1 MADKPISISEL
12 IAPINIE
19 DFFSTYWEQKYLH
32 LQKATHAY
40 EGLFGL
46 ADIDELL
53 SKQNLK
59 PEGIRL
65 VRNGKPIPNS
75 LWTKATKLLDGTQN
89 IVVVPDLILE
99 HYYNGATIIISF
111 ADTMIP
117 ALAAINRSI
126 EQELG
131 IQSQANIYITP
142 PNAQGFTLH
151 YDTHDIF
158 LLQIKG
164 PKIWRMYDTGE
175 SLPTSAAKF
184 KNEPKLIQEIT
195 INTGDILYMP
205 RGIVHEAFSS
215 EVSTIHVNFSLSP
228 RYGFHL
234 IEAIAE
240 LAEKDDVFFRKV
252 IPHRFCSDK
261 QRADYISAF
270 NEKLN
275 ELLAKHPVEELIKKQ
290 KANFIERQSID
301 LSDRLLDAIAIEQI
315 SPQTIVR
322 RRTGFTYDMET
333 DAQSTIIT
341 FGKKKIALPKFVDKE
356 LFLQDG
362 SFKISDIK
370 GLLTEE
376 NKIELVRSFV
386 QAGYLK
392 IVN

>member
-1 MADKPISISEL
+1 MPAKHIGISEL

-19 DFFSTYWEQKYLH
+19 DFFNTYWEQKHLH
-32 LQKATHAY
+32 IKKTHDVY
-40 EGLFGL
+40 DGLFSL
-46 ADIDELL
+46 ADIDDFL

-65 VRNGKPIPNS
+65 VKDGKSIANS

-89 IVVVPDLILE
+89 IVVVPDLILK
-99 HYYNGATIIISF
+99 HYYEGATIIISF

-142 PNAQGFTLH
+142 PNAQGFSVH

-164 PKIWRMYDTGE
+164 PKTWSIYDTGE
-175 SLPTSAAKF
+175 NLPTTIEHF
-184 KNEPKLIQEIT
+184 KNEPKLVEKIT
-195 INTGDILYMP
+195 INTGDFLYMP
-205 RGIVHEAFSS
+205 RGVVHEAFSS
-215 EVSTIHVNFSLSP
+215 AASTIHVNFSLSP
-228 RYGFHL
+228 RYGYHL

-240 LAEKDDVFFRKV
+240 LAQKDDVFFRKV
-252 IPHRFCSDK
+252 IPHRLSSEK

-275 ELLAKHPVEELIKKQ
+275 ELLTKHPVEELIKKQ

-315 SPQTIVR
+315 SPQTNVR
-322 RRTGFTYDMET
+322 RRTGFTYNMET

-341 FGKKKIALPKFVDKE
+341 FGKKKIVLPKFVDKE
-356 LFLQDG
+356 LFLQDA
-362 SFKISDIK
+362 SFKITDIK

-376 NKIELVRSFV
+376 NKITLVRSLI
-386 QAGYLK
+386 QTGYLK